1 MITIIVPI
9 GTSDDFSPKSTDP
22 PELKRKWTHFLN
34 YGRKQSWSSCQ
45 RGLRVE
51 NALLNDKLG
60 ILVTRLDDLVLE
72 GRRGTL
78 RMSVPY
84 KDLKFEASP
93 QTTEVEMDGATGRV
107 LVWGWDKDACETK
120 IFVVDLV

>member
-1 MITIIVPI
+1 M
-9 GTSDDFSPKSTDP
+9 
-22 PELKRKWTHFLN
+22 
-34 YGRKQSWSSCQ
+34 
-45 RGLRVE
+45 E

-120 IFVVDLV
+120 IFVGDLV